1 MSSNNHVSSVSLLL
15 SEIWW
20 VHCGADRPFTES
32 EVQFLRYIR
41 QWGKK
46 VVFLVNKLDILA
58 SEDEVAEVQR
68 FVADNARAVLGVDS
82 ARVLPIAARSALA
95 AKLDLLGSR
104 GAHFSFLPLALSFS
118 LCPLRAL
125 ILPTSCCVS
134 FPLSIVERAVSVRG
148 FLLLLLLVLVQ
159 LY

>member
-1 MSSNNHVSSVSLLL
+1 MSSRNHVSSVSLLV
-15 SEIWW
+15 SEIGW
-20 VHCGADRPFTES
+20 VHCAADRPFTES

-104 GAHFSFLPLALSFS
+104 GAALLLS
-118 LCPLRAL
+118 A
-125 ILPTSCCVS
+125 SCAVLL
-134 FPLSIVERAVSVRG
+134 PLSIAGTYSSY
-148 FLLLLLLVLVQ
+148 LLLCLRPSVHCWECCS
-159 LY
+159 